1 MRPPQRGCLRE
12 NTRDMTSVLCWC
24 STTAS
29 SDTSVG
35 YIATPNTASPPVGY
49 HHVAEHEPSA
59 RPEPVGDAG
68 EQVRLTCSVEV
79 VHVECR
85 HDEVELPSAVGPGDG
100 SPADRR
106 RRPLRIVRGRSAFRP
121 RPHNRSQHESPDG
134 HGPSY
139 RSIEPTAVQP
149 TSATPRDGLHPSRAV
164 ACLPS
169 DIIGPAC

>member
-121 RPHNRSQHESPDG
+121 RPHNRLATRIAGRPWAKLPLHRA
-134 HGPSY
+134 H
-139 RSIEPTAVQP
+139 RCRANQP
-149 TSATPRDGLHPSRAV
+149 HPSGWTSPQ
-164 ACLPS
+164 PS
-169 DIIGPAC
+169 SRTVTE

>member
-49 HHVAEHEPSA
+49 HHVASTN
-59 RPEPVGDAG
+59 RPP
-68 EQVRLTCSVEV
+68 
-79 VHVECR
+79 
-85 HDEVELPSAVGPGDG
+85 
-100 SPADRR
+100 
-106 RRPLRIVRGRSAFRP
+106 GRSRLATRANRSALPAASRWCTSSADTTRSSCP
-121 RPHNRSQHESPDG
+121 RQWVLETVHPRIGGGDLYGSSVGGPRFGQGLITGSQHESPDG

-139 RSIEPTAVQP
+139 RSIEPTAVEP

-164 ACLPS
+164 ARLPS
-169 DIIGPAC
+169 DTIGPAC